1 MNTDLGDQQRGI
13 GPLHDLQGDDG
24 LRRCS
29 SRSWSDCSSE
39 TTRKIFLIVDRL
51 TAHMT
56 ASKVEAWAADASGS
70 DRVVLPATVRP
81 GAEPGRVPE
90 QRHEGVDQRDWPAG
104 ESRGAAPRIQGFM
117 IKLRHLPEHVRQYF
131 QHPCVKYAAGT

>member
-1 MNTDLGDQQRGI
+1 ML
-13 GPLHDLQGDDG
+13 
-24 LRRCS
+24 
-29 SRSWSDCSSE
+29 SE

-51 TAHMT
+51 RAHE
-56 ASKVEAWAADASGS
+56 AKKVEAWAAEHR
-70 DRVVLPATVRP
+70 DRIELYLPATVRP
-81 GAEPGRVPE
+81 RAECGRVPE

-104 ESRGAAPRIQGFM
+104 ESRGVAPRYQGFM